1 MLGIKSINIHN
12 LSTWVEQA
20 KNQAAQGKVIERI
33 PQLAIVNPNRFAVY
47 ISCESGENYSLGDTD
62 CVFPFMSVIKP
73 FSLLYLLEHYGEK
86 QVLQWVGVKPS
97 DAPFNSLTQLIADNG
112 YPRNPMINSGAITLA
127 NKLPGKDANEST
139 QLFYK
144 WLNKLAGTQIYI
156 DENILAS
163 VRASRSQTNI
173 DITNYLYETGN
184 LNNIE
189 LSLDVYEQICCI
201 SGRVEDLAKLG
212 KLLAHQS
219 EFIKNQHRQIVN
231 AVMLTCGLY
240 EASAEYAVKIGLPI
254 KSGIGG
260 GLVAIIPNQGAIA
273 SYSPALDIVGNP
285 VAGLALME
293 TLSQSL
299 QLSIFI

>member
-1 MLGIKSINIHN
+1 
-12 LSTWVEQA
+12 V
-20 KNQAAQGKVIERI
+20 
-33 PQLAIVNPNRFAVY
+33 
-47 ISCESGENYSLGDTD
+47 
-62 CVFPFMSVIKP
+62 
-73 FSLLYLLEHYGEK
+73 
-86 QVLQWVGVKPS
+86 
-97 DAPFNSLTQLIADNG
+97 QLIADNG

-127 NKLPGKDANEST
+127 DKLPGKDGNECT
-139 QLFYK
+139 QLFCE
-144 WLNKLAGTQIYI
+144 WLNKLADTQLYI
-156 DENILAS
+156 DANILAS
-163 VRASRSQTNI
+163 VRVSRSRTNI
-173 DITNYLYETGN
+173 DITNYLYEAGH

-201 SGRVEDLAKLG
+201 SGTVEDLAKLG
-212 KLLAHQS
+212 KVLACKS
-219 EFIKNQHRQIVN
+219 EVIKNQHRQIVN